1 MHLFSKGLASIS
13 AMELVM
19 DQIASTKN
27 IDRTLSEDDTA
38 NDDASFRREGDLSN
52 SGGDDSKS
60 ITSSPS
66 VFQVSVSFGNFEA
79 CSSCFYRYPRMDGE
93 SLTSSPSASQ
103 VMVSWANLQNI
114 PELDIY

>member
-38 NDDASFRREGDLSN
+38 NDHASFRREGDLSN
-52 SGGDDSKS
+52 SGGDDSES

-66 VFQVSVSFGNFEA
+66 VFQVSVSFGNFEES
-79 CSSCFYRYPRMDGE
+79 SSCFYRYPRMDRE
-93 SLTSSPSASQ
+93 SLTSSPSAFQ
-103 VMVSWANLQNI
+103 VMASWENLQI
-114 PELDIY
+114 TPKLDNY